1 MQTGASHSH
10 EEATEPRATD
20 QEATEPRATDQ
31 GATEPRA
38 TDQGATER
46 EAIEQARRLFLDR
59 HHLHGCAETAF
70 VVLKT
75 VYGLDDPADSS
86 AAMALNGGVAYG
98 GGPCGAI
105 SGAALA
111 VGLLAGRRIADHR
124 QAKLVARE
132 LIAGLMDDFR
142 EAYASVDCRDLI
154 GIDLRAPGAHTAF
167 LRSLVWRDRC
177 MPQIEFAITR
187 LAPLADQA
195 TWDSAVTRLAGSGD
209 R

>member
-1 MQTGASHSH
+1 MQPGASGL
-10 EEATEPRATD
+10 TE
-20 QEATEPRATDQ
+20 
-31 GATEPRA
+31 
-38 TDQGATER
+38 
-46 EAIEQARRLFLDR
+46 EAIEHARRLFLDR
-59 HHLHGCAETAF
+59 RNIHGCAETTF
-70 VVLKT
+70 IVLKT

-124 QAKLVARE
+124 EAKSVARE

-142 EAYASVDCRDLI
+142 EAYGTVDCRDLI
-154 GIDLRAPGAHTAF
+154 GIDLRAPGAHDAF
-167 LRSLVWRDRC
+167 IRSLAWRDRC

-187 LAPLADQA
+187 FTPLANPA
-195 TWDSAVTRLAGSGD
+195 AWDAAVASTAGRGD

>member
-1 MQTGASHSH
+1 MQPGASSPS
-10 EEATEPRATD
+10 ED
-20 QEATEPRATDQ
+20 
-31 GATEPRA
+31 
-38 TDQGATER
+38 
-46 EAIEQARRLFLDR
+46 AIEHARRLFLDR
-59 HHLHGCAETAF
+59 RNIHGCAETAF
-70 VVLKT
+70 IVLKT

-105 SGAALA
+105 TGAALA

-124 QAKLVARE
+124 EAKGVARE
-132 LIAGLMDDFR
+132 LVAGLMDDFR
-142 EAYASVDCRDLI
+142 AAYGSADCRDLI
-154 GIDLRAPGAHTAF
+154 GIDLRAPGAHRAF
-167 LRSLVWRDRC
+167 LRSLAWRDRC

-195 TWDSAVTRLAGSGD
+195 TWDAAVAGTAGPGD

>member
-1 MQTGASHSH
+1 MQPGPSAP
-10 EEATEPRATD
+10 TE
-20 QEATEPRATDQ
+20 
-31 GATEPRA
+31 
-38 TDQGATER
+38 
-46 EAIEQARRLFLDR
+46 EAIEQARSLFLDR
-59 HHLHGCAETAF
+59 RNIHGCAETVF

-124 QAKLVARE
+124 EAKAAARE
-132 LIAGLMDDFR
+132 LVAGLMDDFR
-142 EAYASVDCRDLI
+142 EAYDTVDCRDLI
-154 GIDLRAPGAHTAF
+154 GIDLRAPGAHDAF
-167 LRSLVWRDRC
+167 IRSLAWRDRC

-187 LAPLADQA
+187 LASLGDPAA
-195 TWDSAVTRLAGSGD
+195 WDAAVARIARPGD

>member
-1 MQTGASHSH
+1 MQPGVSGP
-10 EEATEPRATD
+10 TE
-20 QEATEPRATDQ
+20 
-31 GATEPRA
+31 G
-38 TDQGATER
+38 
-46 EAIEQARRLFLDR
+46 AIEHARRLFLDR
-59 HHLHGCAETAF
+59 RNIHGCAETVF

-75 VYGLDDPADSS
+75 VYGLDDPGNSS
-86 AAMALNGGVAYG
+86 AAMALNGGVAYD

-124 QAKLVARE
+124 EAKSVARE

-142 EAYASVDCRDLI
+142 EAYGALDCRDLI
-154 GIDLRAPGAHTAF
+154 GIDLRAPGAHEAF
-167 LRSLVWRDRC
+167 IRSLAWRDRC

-187 LAPLADQA
+187 LALLAEPA
-195 TWDSAVTRLAGSGD
+195 AWDAAVASTTGASD